1 MKFFRPNSSKDS
13 VRTANV
19 KQQIKFSLIFKVATA
34 VVAFAYVPIALRYLG
49 MEMYGIWATILSV
62 ISWLPFIDMG
72 MGNGLRNRVANSIAA
87 GDRQTSR
94 IYIST
99 TFIILFVNALGVL
112 LLVLIISPFIDF
124 QQILKTTVTSNGELK
139 TLFIIV
145 TVFMLINFVI
155 SLQNQIISAFHK
167 TQLTMLNQFIVNT
180 IALVGT
186 YLLATFTN
194 GNLIF
199 LAMVYGTSLL
209 LGNLIVGSIFF
220 RFNRDMLPSFLLFD
234 KHKVNE
240 ISGLGGRFFIIQ
252 IAAIIIYSTDN
263 IIITQVLGPGHV
275 TTYDIAFK
283 LFSLITMVHAIIIA
297 PFWSACTDAYAKGDI
312 LWVRKAIAKLNILMV
327 PFVALT
333 VILGLFARDIV
344 RIWIGGGI
352 VLNWLLI
359 VSMGLYAIVHIWS
372 SNYAFILNGIG
383 SINIQLMSAIVASAV
398 NIPLAIFFSKTLAL
412 GSAGVMLGTVVSLSL
427 FGIIGPIQL
436 RYILNKAKSASQ
448 DVVL

>member
-1 MKFFRPNSSKDS
+1 MKFFRLNSSKDS

-49 MEMYGIWATILSV
+49 IEMYGIWATILSV
-62 ISWLPFIDMG
+62 ISWLPLIDMG
-72 MGNGLRNRVANSIAA
+72 MGNGLRNRVANYIAA

-124 QQILKTTVTSNGELK
+124 QQILKTTVTGNGELK
-139 TLFIIV
+139 TLFLIV
-145 TVFMLINFVI
+145 TFFMLINFVI

-186 YLLATFTN
+186 YLLATFTI
-194 GNLIF
+194 GNLIS

-240 ISGLGGRFFIIQ
+240 IGGLGGRF
-252 IAAIIIYSTDN
+252 
-263 IIITQVLGPGHV
+263 
-275 TTYDIAFK
+275 
-283 LFSLITMVHAIIIA
+283 
-297 PFWSACTDAYAKGDI
+297 
-312 LWVRKAIAKLNILMV
+312 
-327 PFVALT
+327 
-333 VILGLFARDIV
+333 
-344 RIWIGGGI
+344 
-352 VLNWLLI
+352 
-359 VSMGLYAIVHIWS
+359 S
-372 SNYAFILNGIG
+372 SY
-383 SINIQLMSAIVASAV
+383 
-398 NIPLAIFFSKTLAL
+398 
-412 GSAGVMLGTVVSLSL
+412 
-427 FGIIGPIQL
+427 
-436 RYILNKAKSASQ
+436 R
-448 DVVL
+448 